1 VQAYPVTWG
10 VARNLN
16 RVGNIYIFVKT
27 KKDPRWQ
34 YSKLLP
40 EGTKVNLMVARNKIA
55 SPWVII
61 FWFLVLSLFRGFC
74 VVPDIYYI
82 DMESIRTWSCMVS
95 SFIVLLFLQ
104 WMNDNANLV
113 LSFIVLLCYVP
124 LLFVANYMVGHWIFN
139 IHFVTWHR
147 LEFTMNFISVNFF
160 L

>member
-1 VQAYPVTWG
+1 MQAYPVTWG

-95 SFIVLLFLQ
+95 SFIVLLLLQ
-104 WMNDNANLV
+104 WMICKLVCRDNLICCLLN
-113 LSFIVLLCYVP
+113 SFYATCLCFLLRT
-124 LLFVANYMVGHWIFN
+124 
-139 IHFVTWHR
+139 TWSAI
-147 LEFTMNFISVNFF
+147 EASIYNS
-160 L
+160 